1 MSKFEI
7 KTKARK
13 RWGQTYPAQ
22 PTGLFAE
29 IIDGTLHLTG
39 TYSNRPVDIKFKVGD
54 VAEYD
59 SYNLHYL
66 GTITKITEK
75 CVTIEPRFGG
85 RTRRLDLYAFAWR
98 NYDFDFERI
107 SAKNAETSMY
117 I

>member
-7 KTKARK
+7 MTKGRK
-13 RWGQTYPAQ
+13 RWGQVYPAQ

-29 IIDGTLHLTG
+29 ITGDTLHLTG
-39 TYSNRPVDIKFKVGD
+39 TYSNRAVDIKFKVGEM
-54 VAEYD
+54 AEYD

-66 GTITKITEK
+66 GKITKITPK
-75 CVTIEPRFGG
+75 CVTIEPRYGS

-98 NYDFDFERI
+98 NYDFDLERI
-107 SAKNAETSMY
+107 SARNAETSMY